1 MRRSA
6 KVDSNQSEIVAALR
20 KAGAHVQSLAQIGK
34 GCPDLLVSHRNKWYL
49 IEVKDSAKPPSKRV
63 LTLEQVR
70 WHREAQ
76 GPVWVVTTAEE
87 AIMCLR
93 EPGEEVW
100 K

>member
-20 KAGAHVQSLAQIGK
+20 KAGAHVQSLAAIGK
-34 GCPDLLVSHRNKWYL
+34 GCPDLLVSHRGRWHAME
-49 IEVKDSAKPPSKRV
+49 IKDPAKPPSARK
-63 LTLEQVR
+63 LTEDQVA

-76 GPVWVVTTAEE
+76 GPVWVVTTPEE
-87 AIMCLR
+87 AIMCLW
-93 EPGEEVW
+93 EPGEDDW